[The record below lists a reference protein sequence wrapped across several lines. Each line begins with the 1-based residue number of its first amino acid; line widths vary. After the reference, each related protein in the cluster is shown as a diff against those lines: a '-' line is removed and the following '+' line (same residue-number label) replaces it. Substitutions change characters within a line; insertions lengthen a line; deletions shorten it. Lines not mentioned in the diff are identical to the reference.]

1 MSSSDTT
8 DLWLDFQG
16 RCQQSQRRARRRA
29 PKPIGDVLDEL
40 IVRRGYGRLQA
51 HDELEQAWQE
61 AVGASLAA
69 SSELGALRRGILEV
83 VVASS
88 TLMQEFAFEK
98 QNILKALA
106 ARLPNLAIRDLR
118 FRVGSISPRG

>member
-1 MSSSDTT
+1 MSSSNTT

-51 HDELEQAWQE
+51 HDALQQAWQE
-61 AVGASLAA
+61 TVAGPLAK

-83 VVASS
+83 VVANS
-88 TLMQEFAFEK
+88 TVMQEFAFEK

-106 ARLPNLAIRDLR
+106 AQLPSAAIRDLR
-118 FRVGSISPRG
+118 FRVGSIRPSE